1 MKPIETAK
9 HVISAPILAPPRVGS
24 SLQGSS
30 RRVTRRHWPKPWSPI
45 TANTPICPS
54 GANKRECAAFY
65 VPGPLSDLERKT
77 SSPWCWP

>member
-30 RRVTRRHWPKPWSPI
+30 PPRDAETLAEALVAYHGD
-45 TANTPICPS
+45 TPICPS
-54 GANKRECAAFY
+54 GANNGNVRRSMCLGRCQTSN
-65 VPGPLSDLERKT
+65 VRR